1 MIAGMGIDLVEVRRI
16 DRLLGKWGER
26 FTGRFFVPGEIVYCG
41 GKARPAIH
49 YAARFAAKESFLK
62 SLGIGLGMGVHLREI
77 EVSRDRRGKPVLVLH
92 GKAASMLKERGVT
105 AVHLSL
111 THTAEHA
118 AAVVVLETGATK
130 KTERKRHVR
139 E

>member
-1 MIAGMGIDLVEVRRI
+1 MIAGTGIDLVEVRRI
-16 DRLLGKWGER
+16 DRLLQKWGDR
-26 FTGRFFVPGEIVYCG
+26 FTGRFFAPGEAAYCG
-41 GKARPAIH
+41 AKARPAIH

-92 GKAASMLKERGVT
+92 GKAASMLRERGIT

-111 THTAEHA
+111 THTADDA
-118 AAVVVLETGATK
+118 AAVVILETEATRPTEK
-130 KTERKRHVR
+130 KSHVR

>member
-1 MIAGMGIDLVEVRRI
+1 VIAGVGIDLVEVRRI
-16 DRLLGKWGER
+16 DRLLQKWGDR
-26 FTGRFFVPGEIVYCG
+26 FTGRFFALGESAYCG
-41 GKARPAIH
+41 AKARPAIH

-77 EVSRDRRGKPVLVLH
+77 EVSRDRRGKPALVLH
-92 GKAASMLKERGVT
+92 GKAVSMLRERGIT

-111 THTAEHA
+111 THTADHA
-118 AAVVVLETGATK
+118 AAVVVLETGTAK